1 MDNKKSKQKNGI
13 LYLIP
18 TPIGNL
24 GDMTLRAIEAMKSVD
39 LLLAEDTRVTRK
51 LLTHFDI
58 KVPIRS
64 YHGFNERKKLNSIIE
79 LLHDGKSIALVSDAG
94 MPGISDPGSIM
105 VAACRDEGID
115 VFVLPGASAGIT
127 ALVSSGFEIRGHLF
141 EGFLP
146 KKNKELEQKL
156 QMLNVFPGAVV
167 IYEAPN
173 RIQKLIE
180 KIALLMP
187 NRLIHIAR
195 EMTKIHEEHLQDTA
209 SEISKRINETKP
221 RGEYVIILAPLPP
234 STGER
239 FVLDEAGILDFLAQC
254 VESGLSVK
262 DAAGLYCAVSGE
274 NRSEVY
280 RVMNRSLKHN
290 RE

>member
-1 MDNKKSKQKNGI
+1 M
-13 LYLIP
+13 IP

-24 GDMTLRAIEAMKSVD
+24 GDITLRAVEVMKNVD

-79 LLHDGKSIALVSDAG
+79 LLQDGKSIALVSDAG

-105 VAACRDEGID
+105 VTACRAEGID
-115 VFVLPGASAGIT
+115 VLVLPGASAGIT
-127 ALVSSGFEIRGHLF
+127 ALVASGFEIQGHLF
-141 EGFLP
+141 VGFLP
-146 KKNKELEQKL
+146 KKKSEIDSKF
-156 QMLNVFPGAVV
+156 QMFKDFPGAVV

-173 RIQKLIE
+173 RIQKLLE
-180 KIALLMP
+180 KIASVMP

-195 EMTKIHEEHLQDTA
+195 EMTKIHEEHFQDTA
-209 SEISKRINETKP
+209 SEISKRINEKKP

-234 STGER
+234 SKGER
-239 FVLDEAGILDFLAQC
+239 FVLDETGILNFLALC

-262 DAAGLYCAVSGE
+262 DTASLYCSVSGD

-280 RVMNRSLKHN
+280 RIMNRSGVN
-290 RE
+290 R